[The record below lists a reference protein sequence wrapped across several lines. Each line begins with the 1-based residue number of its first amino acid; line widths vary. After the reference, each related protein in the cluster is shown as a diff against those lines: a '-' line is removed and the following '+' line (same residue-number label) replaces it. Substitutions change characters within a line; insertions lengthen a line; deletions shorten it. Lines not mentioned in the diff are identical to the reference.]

1 MRTVAGEHSLILAP
15 GNYGE
20 RFLKEE
26 TGLSME
32 NFIKCSNFI
41 GTSFKMLSQEGIHQ
55 ALLAGHVGKL
65 VKVAGGVMNTHSRY
79 GDRRMEI
86 LSACARTVGFPEAD
100 ALLPMNTT
108 EEAADFLY
116 EHGYLKQVMEQVAN
130 QVKAVLEEESGVQ
143 TEVMLFSSNYGL
155 MARTAGADA
164 YVRELLEMERGVE
177 EDIKY

>member
-1 MRTVAGEHSLILAP
+1 
-15 GNYGE
+15 
-20 RFLKEE
+20 
-26 TGLSME
+26 
-32 NFIKCSNFI
+32 
-41 GTSFKMLSQEGIHQ
+41 
-55 ALLAGHVGKL
+55 
-65 VKVAGGVMNTHSRY
+65 
-79 GDRRMEI
+79 
-86 LSACARTVGFPEAD
+86 
-100 ALLPMNTT
+100 MNTT

-177 EDIKY
+177 VMIDRRIINYEKLRFEY

>member
-1 MRTVAGEHSLILAP
+1 MFAKSHKKKEGAEVLIGFALLFIGLSFMSGSIEPYRDAPILSLIH
-15 GNYGE
+15 
-20 RFLKEE
+20 
-26 TGLSME
+26 
-32 NFIKCSNFI
+32 IW
-41 GTSFKMLSQEGIHQ
+41 
-55 ALLAGHVGKL
+55 
-65 VKVAGGVMNTHSRY
+65 Y

-143 TEVMLFSSNYGL
+143 TEVMLFSSNYGPVSYTHL
-155 MARTAGADA
+155 GEYRD
-164 YVRELLEMERGVE
+164 
-177 EDIKY
+177 

>member
-1 MRTVAGEHSLILAP
+1 MT
-15 GNYGE
+15 
-20 RFLKEE
+20 
-26 TGLSME
+26 
-32 NFIKCSNFI
+32 
-41 GTSFKMLSQEGIHQ
+41 
-55 ALLAGHVGKL
+55 
-65 VKVAGGVMNTHSRY
+65 THSRY

-177 EDIKY
+177 VMID